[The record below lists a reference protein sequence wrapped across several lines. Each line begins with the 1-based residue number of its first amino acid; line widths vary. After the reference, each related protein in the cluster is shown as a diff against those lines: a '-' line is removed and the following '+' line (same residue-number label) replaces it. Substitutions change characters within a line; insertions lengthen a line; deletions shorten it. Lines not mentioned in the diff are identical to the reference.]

1 MRCLRRACG
10 VDWSDADQ
18 VGAGTEESTVRNMT
32 VRQPDV
38 SACVLRVEGD
48 FDSQNVP
55 RVRDALN
62 SALSEGYV
70 NMVLDLTD
78 VDYMDSS
85 ALGFLVWADQR
96 LQPVSG
102 RLSLA
107 GASCDVARILEL
119 SGLIGVAPSV
129 VVAPT
134 IEDALSSRSVPSPRE
149 APLWAESFEFPS
161 EARHMS
167 AARARV
173 AEIVMPLGLADSAIF
188 DIKVAVGEALANAV
202 RHGSPRGTSDVV
214 CVEVRAYPERV
225 DVVVSDSGKGYDGSG
240 PSTADEFAPG
250 GRGVLFMRALMDA
263 VEFSA
268 AAGGGTDVLLAKRRS
283 VQAS

>member
-1 MRCLRRACG
+1 MIDSAVRP
-10 VDWSDADQ
+10 DAD
-18 VGAGTEESTVRNMT
+18 
-32 VRQPDV
+32 
-38 SACVLRVEGD
+38 ACVLRVEGD
-48 FDSQNVP
+48 FDSQSVP

-62 SALSEGYV
+62 AALSEGYASI
-70 NMVLDLTD
+70 VLDLSS
-78 VDYMDSS
+78 VAYMDSS
-85 ALGFLVWADQR
+85 ALGFVVWADQR
-96 LQPVSG
+96 LRPVGG
-102 RLSLA
+102 RLALA
-107 GASCDVARILEL
+107 GACTDVARILEL

-129 VVAPT
+129 VVSPS
-134 IEDALSSRSVPSPRE
+134 IEDALSQRHLVRQSG

-173 AEIVMPLGLADSAIF
+173 AEIVTPLGLTQSAIF

-225 DVVVSDSGKGYDGSG
+225 DVVVSYSGAGYDGV
-240 PSTADEFAPG
+240 PAANPDMLAQG

-263 VEFSA
+263 VEFRPS
-268 AAGGGTDVLLAKRRS
+268 AGGGTDVLLAKRRA
-283 VQAS
+283 VPAS